1 MPVSY
6 KLRKVS
12 VRMTPDEFEML
23 EEMGFESISEAL
35 RHLIRQ
41 RGRHMEMEE
50 FGNVD
55 VSAIAA
61 KIDNMAGCGA
71 RQ

>member
-35 RHLIRQ
+35 RHLVRQ
-41 RGRHMEMEE
+41 RGRYMEIEK
-50 FGNVD
+50 FGNVV
-55 VSAIAA
+55 VSAISA
-61 KIDNMAGCGA
+61 KIDYMAMCGA